1 MGPEISVIVP
11 VFNEAENVLPLW
23 GEISAALGAT
33 GRSYELVFVDDGSTD
48 ATWERIQQARLQDAR
63 VRGLKHAYNAG
74 QSAAVW
80 TGLQATTGPI
90 VATLDGDRQD
100 DPAELPRMLGLLG
113 EADFVSGMRLRRQD
127 NWLRRV
133 STRVARWARRTVL
146 GVDFRDTGCALRVFR
161 REVLA
166 GVFAFNGWHRFL
178 PILVAGRGFRLREIP
193 VNHRPR
199 VAGVSK
205 YGVWNRVWR
214 GLLDLFGVAWV
225 QKRRLKPV
233 AYSELPPNAAAGES
247 PPPQGAGR

>member
-1 MGPEISVIVP
+1 MTPEISVIVP
-11 VFNEAENVLPLW
+11 VFNEAENVLPLC
-23 GEISAALGAT
+23 GEVSAALGVT

-48 ATWERIQQARLQDAR
+48 ATWERVQQARQQDAR
-63 VRGLKHAYNAG
+63 VRGLKHARNAG

-80 TGLQATTGPI
+80 TGLQATTSPI

-100 DPAELPRMLGLLG
+100 DPSELPRLLALLS

-133 STRVARWARRTVL
+133 STRVAWWARRTVL
-146 GVDFRDTGCALRVFR
+146 GAEFRDTGCALRVFR
-161 REVLA
+161 RGVLT

-178 PILVAGRGFRLREIP
+178 PILVAGAGFRAREIP

-199 VAGVSK
+199 LAGVSK
-205 YGVWNRVWR
+205 YGAWNRLWR
-214 GLLDLFGVAWV
+214 GLFDLFGVAWL

-233 AYSELPPNAAAGES
+233 AYSELP
-247 PPPQGAGR
+247 QGPRSG

>member
-11 VFNEAENVLPLW
+11 VFNEAENILPLW
-23 GEISAALGAT
+23 GEVSAALGAT

-48 ATWERIQQARLQDAR
+48 ATWERIQQARQQDAR
-63 VRGLKHAYNAG
+63 VRGLKHAHNAG

-113 EADFVSGMRLRRQD
+113 EVDFVSGMRLRRQD

-133 STRVARWARRTVL
+133 STRVARGAVQTVL
-146 GVDFRDTGCALRVFR
+146 GPRFRDTGCALRVFK

-178 PILVAGRGFRLREIP
+178 PILVAGGGFRVREIP
-193 VNHRPR
+193 VHHRPR
-199 VAGVSK
+199 VAGISK

-214 GLLDLFGVAWV
+214 GLYDLFGVAWV

-233 AYSELPPNAAAGES
+233 AYSELPPRATPDE
-247 PPPQGAGR
+247 

>member
-1 MGPEISVIVP
+1 LAAEISVIVP

-23 GEISAALGAT
+23 GEVSAALGAA

-48 ATWERIQQARLQDAR
+48 ATWERIRQARQQDAR
-63 VRGLKHAYNAG
+63 VRGLKHARNAG

-80 TGLQATTGPI
+80 TGIQATSSPI

-100 DPAELPRMLGLLG
+100 DPAELPRLLAVLG

-133 STRVARWARRTVL
+133 STRVAWWARRTAL
-146 GVDFRDTGCALRVFR
+146 RAEFRDTGCALRVFR
-161 REVLA
+161 REVLT

-178 PILVAGRGFRLREIP
+178 PILAAGAGFRVREIP

-199 VAGVSK
+199 LAGVSK
-205 YGVWNRVWR
+205 YGAWNRLWR
-214 GLLDLFGVAWV
+214 GLFDLVGVAWL
-225 QKRRLKPV
+225 QKRRLKAV
-233 AYSELPPNAAAGES
+233 AYSELPQEPRSG
-247 PPPQGAGR
+247 

>member
-1 MGPEISVIVP
+1 MENSVRPEISVIVP

-23 GEISAALGAT
+23 AEVSAALGAT

-48 ATWERIQQARLQDAR
+48 ATWERIQQARQQDAR
-63 VRGLKHAYNAG
+63 VRGLKHACNAG

-113 EADFVSGMRLRRQD
+113 EADFVSGMRLQRQD

-133 STRVARWARRTVL
+133 STRVARWARRVAL
-146 GVDFRDTGCALRVFR
+146 GADFRDTGCALRVFR
-161 REVLA
+161 REVLT
-166 GVFAFNGWHRFL
+166 GVLAFNGWHRFL
-178 PILVAGRGFRLREIP
+178 PILVAGRGYRLREIP

-205 YGVWNRVWR
+205 YGVWNRFWR
-214 GLLDLFGVAWV
+214 GLVDLFGVAWV

-233 AYSELPPNAAAGES
+233 AYSELP
-247 PPPQGAGR
+247 QGPADPGPKRAE